1 MSEHDDGQQ
10 TPHDLS
16 APLPG
21 RDDGE
26 QDADAGGHP
35 RPADH
40 EAGDSQEGAVP
51 GTDAQVAFDINDF
64 PGGAKAA
71 LEAVLMVVDEPI
83 TEIALA
89 TALELPVDDI
99 TAALAELE
107 DEYTSQHR
115 GFTLRQVGGGWRVYS
130 RSEYAP
136 VVEKLL
142 LEGQQARLTQASL
155 ETLAVIAYRQPISRS
170 RVSAVRGVNVDG
182 VVRTL
187 LNRGLIEEIGSEHES
202 GAILYGTTTYFLERL
217 GLGSLDDLPALA
229 PYLPEVDVLD
239 EIAEA
244 GRG

>member
-1 MSEHDDGQQ
+1 MSDEVSEQPAATEPAKAEPPGSADPVRG
-10 TPHDLS
+10 TPS
-16 APLPG
+16 A
-21 RDDGE
+21 E
-26 QDADAGGHP
+26 
-35 RPADH
+35 PAD
-40 EAGDSQEGAVP
+40 
-51 GTDAQVAFDINDF
+51 QVAFDVSAF
-64 PGGAKAA
+64 SGGARGA
-71 LEAVLMVVDEPI
+71 LEAVLMVVDEPV
-83 TEIALA
+83 TELALA
-89 TALELPVDDI
+89 TALELPTDDVR
-99 TAALAELE
+99 AALLALE
-107 DEYTSQHR
+107 EEYALADR
-115 GFTLRQVGGGWRVYS
+115 GFTLRQVGGGWRMYS

-136 VVEKLL
+136 VVERFLL
-142 LEGQQARLTQASL
+142 DGQQARLTQASL

-187 LNRGLIEEIGSEHES
+187 LSRGLIEEVGSERDS